1 MWQFYASIAVG
12 GVLLMTAPPNDV
24 KDKGI
29 APAVAFLLVWPV
41 YLLLD
46 IAQQYLSNRRR

>member
-1 MWQFYASIAVG
+1 MWQLYTSIAIG

-24 KDKGI
+24 KDKGV
-29 APAVAFLLVWPV
+29 ARAVAFLLTWPV

-46 IAQQYLSNRRR
+46 IAQQYINSRRR